1 MIEVIIKDIDLIE
14 KIKRSEAKDN
24 EVIKILKEIRWAEM
38 KKLKDNEWR

>member
-24 EVIKILKEIRWAEM
+24 EVIKILKEIR
-38 KKLKDNEWR
+38 